1 MITPLDVQKQQ
12 FKKSLNGYNRDEVDD
27 YMSMVADA
35 LEKHINE
42 NIMLKEKLDR
52 KDEEIK
58 HYKNIE
64 RTMSDTL
71 VVAKQTA
78 EELTTSAK
86 QSAQNTINQAEIDAQ
101 TIINKAEET
110 VAETMRRH
118 HEMEKD
124 LEAFRM
130 RLEAMLRAQLEIVA
144 NYSNDLK

>member
-1 MITPLDVQKQQ
+1 MITPLEVQKQQ
-12 FKKSLNGYNRDEVDD
+12 FKKSINGYNRDEVDD
-27 YMSMVADA
+27 YMEMVANA

-42 NIMLKEKLDR
+42 NIILKEKLDR
-52 KDEEIK
+52 KDEEIE

-78 EELTTSAK
+78 EELTSSAK
-86 QSAQNTINQAEIDAQ
+86 QTAQNIINQAEIDA
-101 TIINKAEET
+101 KALKTELDEQ
-110 VAETMRRH
+110 VADMMCCQQQ
-118 HEMEKD
+118 MEKD

>member
-12 FKKSLNGYNRDEVDD
+12 FKKSLTGYNRDEVDD
-27 YMSMVADA
+27 YMLMVADA

-42 NIMLKEKLDR
+42 NIRLKEKLDR

-86 QSAQNTINQAEIDAQ
+86 QTSQNIIKQAEIDAKKL
-101 TIINKAEET
+101 INKADAT
-110 VAETMRRH
+110 VAKTMQQQQK
-118 HEMEKD
+118 MEKD
-124 LEAFRM
+124 LAAFRA
-130 RLEAMLRAQLEIVA
+130 RLEAMLRAQLDIVA

>member
-1 MITPLDVQKQQ
+1 MITPLDVQKKQ
-12 FKKSLNGYNRDEVDD
+12 FKKSINGYNRDEVDD
-27 YMSMVADA
+27 YMSVVADA

-86 QSAQNTINQAEIDAQ
+86 QTAQNTIDQAEIDAQ
-101 TIINKAEET
+101 AIIKKAEEM
-110 VAETMRRH
+110 AADTMRRQ

-124 LEAFRM
+124 LEVFRM
-130 RLEAMLRAQLEIVA
+130 RLESMLRALLDIV
-144 NYSNDLK
+144 SN

>member
-12 FKKSLNGYNRDEVDD
+12 FRKSINGYNRDEVDD
-27 YMSMVADA
+27 YMAMVADA

-42 NIMLKEKLDR
+42 NIRLKEKLDR
-52 KDEEIK
+52 KDEEIE

-86 QSAQNTINQAEIDAQ
+86 QTSQNIINQAEIDAQ
-101 TIINKAEET
+101 TLKNQADEM
-110 VAETMRRH
+110 VAETMRRQQK
-118 HEMEKD
+118 MEKD

-130 RLEAMLRAQLEIVA
+130 RLEAMLRAQLDIVS

>member
-27 YMSMVADA
+27 YMAMVADT

-78 EELTTSAK
+78 EELMVSAK
-86 QSAQNTINQAEIDAQ
+86 QTAQNTIDQAEIDAQ
-101 TIINKAEET
+101 TIKCEAEAM
-110 VAETMRRH
+110 VAHTMRKQQ
-118 HEMEKD
+118 EMEKD

-130 RLEAMLRAQLEIVA
+130 RLEAMLRAQLDIVA